1 MADTRRTG
9 PAGVAPDD
17 RVPPRAPARPRTPA
31 LRRAPAPQQAPAPR
45 QATVRLAATVDA
57 VPVPGGVL
65 LSRGGQA
72 LRVRGPQ
79 EWLTGAVDRLR
90 GGTARP
96 AAGSALGR
104 LVGELGRQGWI
115 TGEPAPDPGAYEG
128 LPHQRQLGYLELF
141 GPEPV
146 RMQRRLDGARVAVVG
161 VGGIGALAARE
172 FVAAGVRELWLIDPD
187 RVETHNLN
195 RQHLYALEDVGTP
208 KVTAAAARLRAI
220 APDARITGLPLR
232 VLAPEDLDAL
242 PDGIDLLVVGADTPA
257 GIAGIC
263 WTWAAARGT
272 AMTSGAVGLDSGYWG
287 PLLDPALGHCL
298 PCFEEDRRARCG
310 ADELLL
316 EDAGTAPTPYSFGPA
331 NSAVAALL
339 AHDALRWLASGHA
352 PTLGARGRL
361 AFDTGRTAHHAGP
374 GRCGCGAAPGATDR
388 ATGHPLDRA
397 TAPSTESATAGPTGR
412 ATALATA
419 GAPDRSPA
427 GPDRSTDRSTDC

>member
-1 MADTRRTG
+1 MTDTRRTR
-9 PAGVAPDD
+9 PAGVRPDD
-17 RVPPRAPARPRTPA
+17 HVPQRRPEQR
-31 LRRAPAPQQAPAPR
+31 QAPEQPQTPVRQQLLVHEAAPER
-45 QATVRLAATVDA
+45 REAPEREQVLVRLAATVDA
-57 VPVPGGVL
+57 MPVPGGVL
-65 LSRGGQA
+65 LSRGRQA

-96 AAGSALGR
+96 AARSALGR

-146 RMQRRLDGARVAVVG
+146 RMQRRLDSARVAVVG

-172 FVAAGVRELWLIDPD
+172 FVAAGVRELWLVDPD
-187 RVETHNLN
+187 KVETHNLN

-208 KVTAAAARLRAI
+208 KVTAAAARLRAL

-257 GIAGIC
+257 GITGIC
-263 WTWAAARGT
+263 WAWAAARGT
-272 AMTSGAVGLDSGYWG
+272 AMTSAAVGLDSGYWG
-287 PLLDPALGHCL
+287 PLLDPARGHCL
-298 PCFEEDRRARCG
+298 RCFEEDRRARCD
-310 ADELLL
+310 ADGLRL
-316 EDAGTAPTPYSFGPA
+316 EDAGTAPTPYSFGPS

-361 AFDTGRTAHHAGP
+361 AFDTGRTTRHAGP
-374 GRCGCGAAPGATDR
+374 DRCRCPVAPGPADR
-388 ATGHPLDRA
+388 STGRR
-397 TAPSTESATAGPTGR
+397 TAGS
-412 ATALATA
+412 TA
-419 GAPDRSPA
+419 
-427 GPDRSTDRSTDC
+427 DRSTDRPADRSTDC